1 VLVNRWLGAAVPS
14 LGFGTPESLPHAAV
28 NTAMTSKIT
37 DARRTLARIQI
48 ISVKSCT
55 IAPQLVNPHC
65 SESTNDFTP
74 WMGDRPLEG
83 GLVSIRA

>member
-37 DARRTLARIQI
+37 DARRALARIQI
-48 ISVKSCT
+48 ISV
-55 IAPQLVNPHC
+55 
-65 SESTNDFTP
+65 
-74 WMGDRPLEG
+74 
-83 GLVSIRA
+83 